1 MQRRYT
7 GPSAETVARCLPRS
21 SNRPDHDGGWRLR
34 GYCHGHGDKR
44 DSASLTVQDRQD
56 GGITVHCF
64 AGCQRRE
71 IITAL
76 EQATGLMIWDAW
88 DSPGQA
94 QMPVYHVNPGAQST
108 AGMPQSLVPVP
119 PFPPA
124 TC

>member
-1 MQRRYT
+1 MQRRYS
-7 GPSAETVARCLPRS
+7 GPNAEAVARRLPGS
-21 SNRPDHDGGWRLR
+21 SNHPDHDGRWRLR

-76 EQATGLMIWDAW
+76 EQASGLMIWDAW
-88 DSPGQA
+88 DGPGQA
-94 QMPVYHVNPGAQST
+94 QMPVS
-108 AGMPQSLVPVP
+108 
-119 PFPPA
+119 A
-124 TC
+124 TLGGRNS